1 MKLYVSRTYNSKLN
15 LYKMNITIQRVK
27 VNEFTAFIKKLITI
41 DKFIYFK
48 IKPATNK
55 KSGPTII
62 SNCYLPEKDA
72 VKVQSVSLADIFETD
87 ATIDKTIKISFFDG
101 SYVIEALKHFGQT
114 VTGEITCKQEGEF
127 LVATSIRLVNDDLD
141 ITIRCTDPSLGFQD
155 LTTEQIKAIF
165 SIDES
170 IFSFDVDYF
179 KIEEL
184 KGLFSL
190 EKEKETFKI
199 AVTPSGV
206 RFKGEVYNK
215 LVNSEI
221 VAKKEV
227 EVMFYKK
234 YLNLFDKES
243 YTITVCPVKAVF
255 KSQDTETMISIASCQ
270 SE

>member
-1 MKLYVSRTYNSKLN
+1 
-15 LYKMNITIQRVK
+15 MNITIQRVK
-27 VNEFTAFIKKLITI
+27 VNEFTAFLKKLITI

-48 IKPATNK
+48 IKPAANK
-55 KSGPTII
+55 KANPTIV

-72 VKVQSVSLADIFETD
+72 VKVQQVNLADIFEIED
-87 ATIDKTIKISFFDG
+87 AIDKNIKVSFFDG
-101 SYVIEALKHFGQT
+101 SYVIEALRHFGQS
-114 VTGEITCKQEGEF
+114 VSGQIVCKEEGDGY
-127 LVATSIRLVNDDLD
+127 VATSIQLVNDDLD
-141 ITIRCTDPSLGFQD
+141 ITIRCTDPSLGYQD
-155 LTTEQIKAIF
+155 LTAEQIKAIF
-165 SIDES
+165 NVDES
-170 IFSFDVDYF
+170 IFTFDVDYF

-206 RFKGEVYNK
+206 RFKGDVYNK
-215 LVNSEI
+215 LVNPEI
-221 VAKKEV
+221 VVKKDI

-243 YTITVCPVKAVF
+243 YTISVCGTKAVF